1 MPPKKLNLK
10 SQKEKKEDKKEK
22 EVKEE
27 IVKKETTKII
37 KVNKIDDKTSKNKI
51 SIIKSKKT
59 ITEPILENEED
70 NIIEV
75 DEKDDEVDEKDDE
88 VNEVNEVD
96 KVDEVDKVEDKDNKD
111 DEDDEDKDD
120 EDKDDKDDEDKDDE
134 DKEDDEVQEV
144 EVEAIEEDEKQD
156 TNIKHKNKKIER
168 PIIKKEESK
177 VLKKDKKTI
186 EKEENQKNHNHSKP
200 KTISISTKVN
210 NKVDMF
216 EEDDLDFRYV
226 MMNYDFTK
234 NKSEPKI
241 TKYEKALLIGKRAKQ
256 IEGGANPNVKYQ
268 QGQSVISIAEEELR
282 QRKIPFF
289 IRRTIGNKIEY
300 WKPADMEVNMD

>member
-1 MPPKKLNLK
+1 MPPKKINLK
-10 SQKEKKEDKKEK
+10 SQKEKEEKKEDKETVLEK
-22 EVKEE
+22 KNS
-27 IVKKETTKII
+27 KII
-37 KVNKIDDKTSKNKI
+37 KVDKIDDKTSKKKI

-59 ITEPILENEED
+59 INEPIIEDIKETQDNEE
-70 NIIEV
+70 
-75 DEKDDEVDEKDDE
+75 EKETKDIKDIKE
-88 VNEVNEVD
+88 T
-96 KVDEVDKVEDKDNKD
+96 KDNEEEEEEVQ
-111 DEDDEDKDD
+111 EDNE
-120 EDKDDKDDEDKDDE
+120 EE
-134 DKEDDEVQEV
+134 DEVQEDN
-144 EVEAIEEDEKQD
+144 EDEVQED
-156 TNIKHKNKKIER
+156 KNKKIISKAK
-168 PIIKKEESK
+168 PII
-177 VLKKDKKTI
+177 KKDKKTI

-200 KTISISTKVN
+200 KTISISTKVD

-256 IEGGANPNVKYQ
+256 IEEGANPNVKYQ
-268 QGQSVISIAEEELR
+268 QGQSVILIAEEELK

-300 WKPADMEVNMD
+300 WKPADMEVNMN

>member
-1 MPPKKLNLK
+1 MPPKKINLK
-10 SQKEKKEDKKEK
+10 SQKEKEEKKEDKETVLEK
-22 EVKEE
+22 KNS
-27 IVKKETTKII
+27 KII
-37 KVNKIDDKTSKNKI
+37 KVDKIDDKTSKKKI

-59 ITEPILENEED
+59 INEPIIEDIKETQDNEE
-70 NIIEV
+70 
-75 DEKDDEVDEKDDE
+75 EKETKDIKDIKE
-88 VNEVNEVD
+88 T
-96 KVDEVDKVEDKDNKD
+96 KDN
-111 DEDDEDKDD
+111 EE
-120 EDKDDKDDEDKDDE
+120 E
-134 DKEDDEVQEV
+134 DEVQV
-144 EVEAIEEDEKQD
+144 QED
-156 TNIKHKNKKIER
+156 KNKKIISKAK
-168 PIIKKEESK
+168 PII
-177 VLKKDKKTI
+177 KKDKKTL

-200 KTISISTKVN
+200 KTISISTKVD

-256 IEGGANPNVKYQ
+256 IEEGANPNVKYQ
-268 QGQSVISIAEEELR
+268 QGQSVILIAEEELK

-300 WKPADMEVNMD
+300 WKPADMEVNMN

>member
-1 MPPKKLNLK
+1 MPPKKINLK
-10 SQKEKKEDKKEK
+10 SQKEKEEKKEDKETVLEK
-22 EVKEE
+22 
-27 IVKKETTKII
+27 INSKII
-37 KVNKIDDKTSKNKI
+37 KVDKIDDKTSKKKI

-59 ITEPILENEED
+59 INEPIIEDIKETKDNEEEKKTQD
-70 NIIEV
+70 NE
-75 DEKDDEVDEKDDE
+75 EE
-88 VNEVNEVD
+88 
-96 KVDEVDKVEDKDNKD
+96 
-111 DEDDEDKDD
+111 
-120 EDKDDKDDEDKDDE
+120 
-134 DKEDDEVQEV
+134 DEVQEDN
-144 EVEAIEEDEKQD
+144 EEEEEKETQDNEEDEVQEDNEEEDKDEIQED
-156 TNIKHKNKKIER
+156 KNKKIISKAK
-168 PIIKKEESK
+168 PII
-177 VLKKDKKTI
+177 KKDKKTL

-200 KTISISTKVN
+200 KTISISTKVD

-256 IEGGANPNVKYQ
+256 IEEGANPNVKYQ
-268 QGQSVISIAEEELR
+268 QGQSVISIAEEELK

-300 WKPADMEVNMD
+300 WKPADMEVNMN

>member
-1 MPPKKLNLK
+1 MPPKKINLK
-10 SQKEKKEDKKEK
+10 SQKEKEEKKEDKETVLEK
-22 EVKEE
+22 KNS
-27 IVKKETTKII
+27 KII
-37 KVNKIDDKTSKNKI
+37 KVDKIDDKTSKKKI

-59 ITEPILENEED
+59 INEPIIEDIKETKDNEE
-70 NIIEV
+70 
-75 DEKDDEVDEKDDE
+75 EKET
-88 VNEVNEVD
+88 
-96 KVDEVDKVEDKDNKD
+96 KDNEEEKETKD
-111 DEDDEDKDD
+111 NEE
-120 EDKDDKDDEDKDDE
+120 E
-134 DKEDDEVQEV
+134 DEVQEDN
-144 EVEAIEEDEKQD
+144 EEEDEVQED
-156 TNIKHKNKKIER
+156 NEEEDEVQEDNEEEDEVQEDKNKKIISKAK
-168 PIIKKEESK
+168 PII
-177 VLKKDKKTI
+177 KKDKKTL

-200 KTISISTKVN
+200 KTISISTKVD

-256 IEGGANPNVKYQ
+256 IEEGANPNVKYQ
-268 QGQSVISIAEEELR
+268 QGQSVISIAEEELK

-300 WKPADMEVNMD
+300 WKPADMEVNMN

>member
-1 MPPKKLNLK
+1 MPPKKINLK
-10 SQKEKKEDKKEK
+10 SQKEKEEKKEDKETVLEK
-22 EVKEE
+22 KNS
-27 IVKKETTKII
+27 KII
-37 KVNKIDDKTSKNKI
+37 KVDKIDDKTSKKKI

-59 ITEPILENEED
+59 INEPIIEDIKETKDNEE
-70 NIIEV
+70 
-75 DEKDDEVDEKDDE
+75 EKET
-88 VNEVNEVD
+88 
-96 KVDEVDKVEDKDNKD
+96 KDNEEEKKTQD
-111 DEDDEDKDD
+111 NEE
-120 EDKDDKDDEDKDDE
+120 E
-134 DKEDDEVQEV
+134 DEVQEDN
-144 EVEAIEEDEKQD
+144 EEEEKETQDNEEDEVQED
-156 TNIKHKNKKIER
+156 NEEEDEVQEDKNKKIISKTK
-168 PIIKKEESK
+168 PII
-177 VLKKDKKTI
+177 KKDKKTL

-200 KTISISTKVN
+200 KTISISTKVD

-256 IEGGANPNVKYQ
+256 IEEGANPNVKYQ
-268 QGQSVISIAEEELR
+268 QGQSVISIAEEELK

-300 WKPADMEVNMD
+300 WKPADMEVNMN

>member
-1 MPPKKLNLK
+1 MPPKKINLK
-10 SQKEKKEDKKEK
+10 SQKEKEEKEEKEDN
-22 EVKEE
+22 
-27 IVKKETTKII
+27 KETVLEKKNSKLV

-59 ITEPILENEED
+59 INEP
-70 NIIEV
+70 
-75 DEKDDEVDEKDDE
+75 K
-88 VNEVNEVD
+88 
-96 KVDEVDKVEDKDNKD
+96 
-111 DEDDEDKDD
+111 
-120 EDKDDKDDEDKDDE
+120 
-134 DKEDDEVQEV
+134 
-144 EVEAIEEDEKQD
+144 IEEIKD
-156 TNIKHKNKKIER
+156 TEEEEIKDTEEEEIKDTEEEEIKDTEYKNKKIISKVK
-168 PIIKKEESK
+168 PII
-177 VLKKDKKTI
+177 KKDKKTL

-200 KTISISTKVN
+200 KTISISSKVDN

-256 IEGGANPNVKYQ
+256 IEEGANPNVKYHE
-268 QGQSVISIAEEELR
+268 GQSVISIAEEELKK
-282 QRKIPFF
+282 RKIPFF

-300 WKPADMEVNMD
+300 WKPADMEVNMN

>member
-1 MPPKKLNLK
+1 MPPKKINLK
-10 SQKEKKEDKKEK
+10 SQKEKEEKKEDKETVLEK
-22 EVKEE
+22 KNS
-27 IVKKETTKII
+27 KII
-37 KVNKIDDKTSKNKI
+37 KVDKIDDKTSKKKI

-59 ITEPILENEED
+59 INEPIIEDIKETKDIEDIKETKDNEEEKKTQD
-70 NIIEV
+70 NE
-75 DEKDDEVDEKDDE
+75 EE
-88 VNEVNEVD
+88 
-96 KVDEVDKVEDKDNKD
+96 
-111 DEDDEDKDD
+111 
-120 EDKDDKDDEDKDDE
+120 
-134 DKEDDEVQEV
+134 DEVQE
-144 EVEAIEEDEKQD
+144 D
-156 TNIKHKNKKIER
+156 KNKKIISKTK
-168 PIIKKEESK
+168 PII
-177 VLKKDKKTI
+177 KKDKKTL

-200 KTISISTKVN
+200 KTISISTKVD

-256 IEGGANPNVKYQ
+256 IEEGANPNVKYQ
-268 QGQSVISIAEEELR
+268 QGQSVISIAEEELK

-300 WKPADMEVNMD
+300 WKPADMEVNMN

>member
-1 MPPKKLNLK
+1 MPPKKINLK
-10 SQKEKKEDKKEK
+10 SQKEKEEKKEDKETVLEK
-22 EVKEE
+22 
-27 IVKKETTKII
+27 INSKII
-37 KVNKIDDKTSKNKI
+37 KVDKIDDKTSKKKI

-59 ITEPILENEED
+59 INEPIIEDIKETQDNEE
-70 NIIEV
+70 
-75 DEKDDEVDEKDDE
+75 EKET
-88 VNEVNEVD
+88 
-96 KVDEVDKVEDKDNKD
+96 KDN
-111 DEDDEDKDD
+111 EE
-120 EDKDDKDDEDKDDE
+120 E
-134 DKEDDEVQEV
+134 KETQDNEEEDEVQEDN
-144 EVEAIEEDEKQD
+144 EEEDEVQED
-156 TNIKHKNKKIER
+156 KNKKIISKAK
-168 PIIKKEESK
+168 PII
-177 VLKKDKKTI
+177 KKDKKTL

-200 KTISISTKVN
+200 KTISISTKVD

-256 IEGGANPNVKYQ
+256 IEEGANPNVKYQ
-268 QGQSVISIAEEELR
+268 QGQSVISIAEEELK

-300 WKPADMEVNMD
+300 WKPADMEVNMN